1 MDIKEKIEKL
11 RSEIDEHI
19 YSYYVLDNPK
29 IEDYQYDA
37 LFRELEALEKEHP
50 ELITPTSPTQRVGAV
65 SEKFKQVKHKNR
77 LYSLDNS
84 NDEKELR
91 AWYERV
97 LKEAYNW
104 TSASAQQ
111 APQIP
116 LACEFKIDG
125 LAVSLIYKNGEFIQ
139 GLTRGDG
146 LVGEDITNNLK
157 TIKAIPL
164 KLFEALDIEARGE
177 IYMPI
182 SSFEKLNKI
191 QEKEELRPFAN
202 PRNAAAGSVRQLD
215 PKITA
220 GRELSIFIYGAV
232 ADNYSWGRISHSKTI
247 EKLHELGFKTSKVT
261 VVHGIDEAYRFCES
275 VSQTRHNLDYATD
288 GIVVKVNDIKMQE
301 ELGFTARVPKWA
313 TAFKF
318 PPEEVWT
325 ELLDIEISV
334 GRTGAVTPI
343 AILKPVSLAGSVVS
357 RASLYNFDE
366 IKRLDIGVG
375 DEVLVKKAAEIIPK
389 VLKAK
394 KTANSKHF
402 EIPHKCPFCHTP
414 LVEIEGEVSYY
425 CPNHPHCPAQIKGRI
440 EYFASKYCMDI
451 EGLGESI
458 ISQLVD
464 KGYVENFS
472 DLYALDMQKLLT
484 LDLIAQKSAQN
495 LLDAIEKSKD
505 CQLDRFINALGVRHV
520 GREVAS
526 VLSQHFK
533 TIEELQT
540 AQEDDLNS
548 IEGIGVKVAKSI
560 WEYFRNEYNKK
571 VLKRLFEFGVSPKN
585 IFTVNENKKFKGK
598 SFVITGTLEKYSR
611 DKAQE
616 LLKSFGAKTPSSVS
630 KNTDYVIAGVSPGSK
645 LDKARSLGVEVLNE
659 NEFIKMLEN

>member
-1 MDIKEKIEKL
+1 MDIREKIEKL
-11 RSEIDEHI
+11 RAEINKHI

-50 ELITPTSPTQRVGAV
+50 ELITPESPTRRVGAV
-65 SEKFKQVKHKNR
+65 SEKFKQFSHKNR

-84 NDEKELR
+84 NDEKELY
-91 AWYERV
+91 AWYQRV
-97 LKEAYNW
+97 LKEAFNW
-104 TSASAQQ
+104 TSASAQPM
-111 APQIP
+111 PQIP

-125 LAVSLIYKNGEFIQ
+125 LAVSLIYEDGKFIQ

-157 TIKAIPL
+157 TVKAIPL
-164 KLFEALDIEARGE
+164 KLFEPVSLEVRGE

-182 SSFEKLNKI
+182 SSFEKLNKKQA
-191 QEKEELRPFAN
+191 QEGLRPFAN

-232 ADNYSWGRISHSKTI
+232 ADNYSWGRMSHSKTM
-247 EKLHELGFKTSKVT
+247 EKLCELGFRTNKVT
-261 VVHGIDEAYRFCES
+261 VLNGIDEVCKFCENIG
-275 VSQTRHNLDYATD
+275 QTRHNLDYATD
-288 GIVVKVNDIKMQE
+288 GVVVKVDDIKMQE
-301 ELGFTARVPKWA
+301 ELGYTARIPKWA

-318 PPEEVWT
+318 PPDEVWT
-325 ELLDIEISV
+325 QLLDIEISV
-334 GRTGAVTPI
+334 GRTGAVTPV
-343 AILKPVSLAGSVVS
+343 AILKPVSLSGSIVS

-366 IKRLDIGVG
+366 IKRLDVGVG

-394 KTANSKHF
+394 KTEKSKPF
-402 EIPHKCPFCHTP
+402 EIPYECPFCHTP
-414 LVEIEGEVSYY
+414 LVKIEGEVSYY
-425 CPNHPHCPAQIKGRI
+425 CPNHAHCPAQTKGRI

-464 KGYVENFS
+464 RGYVENFS
-472 DLYALDMQKLLT
+472 DLYALDMEKLLT

-495 LLDAIEKSKD
+495 LLDAIEKSKN
-505 CQLDRFINALGVRHV
+505 CQFDRFINALGIRYV

-526 VLSQHFK
+526 ILAQHFK
-533 TIEELQT
+533 TIEELQ
-540 AQEDDLNS
+540 AAEEEELNS
-548 IEGIGVKVAKSI
+548 IEGIGVKVARSV
-560 WEYFRNEYNKK
+560 WEYFRNDYNKNA
-571 VLKRLFEFGVSPKN
+571 LKRVFELGVSPKN
-585 IFTVNENKKFKGK
+585 TFVVNENRKFKGK
-598 SFVITGTLEKYSR
+598 SFVITGTLEEYSR

-616 LLKSFGAKTPSSVS
+616 ILKSYGAKTPSSVS
-630 KNTDYVIAGVSPGSK
+630 KNTDYVIAGTSPGSK
-645 LDKARSLGVEVLNE
+645 LDKANSLGISVLSE
-659 NEFIKMLEN
+659 AEFIKMLES